1 MLRANTKELP
11 HVAGPLA
18 DATGGAALASL
29 VFGLALGQM
38 RFSVPLHALGWLV
51 VLALTSQTL
60 GWLLI
65 TSALPHL
72 PAAVSSL
79 LLLFQ
84 PAASLVLAAI
94 VLSERPTPLQ
104 LLGAALVCG
113 GVLLASLSRTPGGVP
128 EIEPTPG

>member
-1 MLRANTKELP
+1 
-11 HVAGPLA
+11 
-18 DATGGAALASL
+18 
-29 VFGLALGQM
+29 
-38 RFSVPLHALGWLV
+38 
-51 VLALTSQTL
+51 
-60 GWLLI
+60 
-65 TSALPHL
+65 
-72 PAAVSSL
+72 VSSL

-113 GVLLASLSRTPGGVP
+113 GVLLASLSRTTRGVP